1 MIACARDMG
10 MQQLVLSG
18 GVRAVNE
25 SAIRYYEKLG
35 FSRVGEFWTRDPDL
49 TLNYA
54 MVLDL

>member
-1 MIACARDMG
+1 MG
-10 MQQLVLSG
+10 MQQLFLSG
-18 GVRAVNE
+18 GVRAFNE

-35 FSRVGEFWTRDPDL
+35 FRRAGEFWTRDPDL